1 MPNKVD
7 NTIDDFHRSMKLLR
21 MALRG
26 IPFRSGSFKKQHD
39 NLAREVARLT
49 VELDS
54 ARGYI
59 K

>member
-1 MPNKVD
+1 MPHKVD
-7 NTIDDFHRSMKLLR
+7 RVIDDMDKTMKLLKN
-21 MALRG
+21 ALRG
-26 IPFRSGSFKKQHD
+26 IPFRTGSFRKQHD

-54 ARGYI
+54 ARGYF

>member
-1 MPNKVD
+1 MATKVD
-7 NTIDDFHRSMKLLR
+7 GTIDDFDKTMKLLLGS
-21 MALRG
+21 LRG
-26 IPFRSGSFKKQHD
+26 IPLRTGSFHKQHD

-54 ARGYI
+54 ARGFI

>member
-1 MPNKVD
+1 MANRVD
-7 NTIDDFHRSMKLLR
+7 RTIDDFYKSMKLLKT
-21 MALRG
+21 ALRG
-26 IPFRSGSFKKQHD
+26 IPFRSGSFRKQHD

>member
-7 NTIDDFHRSMKLLR
+7 GTISDFYKTMKLLR
-21 MALRG
+21 AALRG

-54 ARGYI
+54 ARGFI

>member
-7 NTIDDFHRSMKLLR
+7 RTIDDMDKTMRLLR
-21 MALRG
+21 SSLRG
-26 IPFRSGSFKKQHD
+26 IPLRTGSFHKQHD
-39 NLAREVARLT
+39 NLAREVAALL

-54 ARGYI
+54 ARGFI

>member
-7 NTIDDFHRSMKLLR
+7 GTIDDFYKSMKLLR
-21 MALRG
+21 MSLRG

>member
-7 NTIDDFHRSMKLLR
+7 GTIDDFDKTMKLLR
-21 MALRG
+21 SALRG
-26 IPFRSGSFKKQHD
+26 IPFRTGSFCKQHD
-39 NLAREVARLT
+39 NLARDVALLT

-54 ARGYI
+54 ARGFI

>member
-1 MPNKVD
+1 MSRKVD
-7 NTIDDFHRSMKLLR
+7 VTIDDFDKTMKLLR
-21 MALRG
+21 ASLRG
-26 IPFRSGSFKKQHD
+26 IPFRTGSFKKQHD

-54 ARGYI
+54 ARGFI

>member
-7 NTIDDFHRSMKLLR
+7 GTIDDFDKTMKLLR
-21 MALRG
+21 SALRG
-26 IPFRSGSFKKQHD
+26 IPFRTGSFRKQHD

-54 ARGYI
+54 ARGFI

>member
-7 NTIDDFHRSMKLLR
+7 STIDDMDKTMKLLR
-21 MALRG
+21 ASLRG
-26 IPFRSGSFKKQHD
+26 IPLRTGSFHKQHD
-39 NLAREVARLT
+39 NLTREVAHLL

-54 ARGYI
+54 ARGFI

>member
-1 MPNKVD
+1 MANRVD
-7 NTIDDFHRSMKLLR
+7 VVIDDFHKTMKLLR
-21 MALRG
+21 ASLSG
-26 IPFRSGSFKKQHD
+26 IPFRTGSFRTQHD

-54 ARGYI
+54 ARGRI

>member
-1 MPNKVD
+1 MSKVD
-7 NTIDDFHRSMKLLR
+7 RTIDDMHKTMKLLR
-21 MALRG
+21 TALRG
-26 IPFRSGSFKKQHD
+26 IPYRSGSFHKQHD

-54 ARGYI
+54 ARGHI

>member
-1 MPNKVD
+1 MPRKVD
-7 NTIDDFHRSMKLLR
+7 AAIDDMDKSMKLLR
-21 MALRG
+21 TALRG

-54 ARGYI
+54 ARGFI